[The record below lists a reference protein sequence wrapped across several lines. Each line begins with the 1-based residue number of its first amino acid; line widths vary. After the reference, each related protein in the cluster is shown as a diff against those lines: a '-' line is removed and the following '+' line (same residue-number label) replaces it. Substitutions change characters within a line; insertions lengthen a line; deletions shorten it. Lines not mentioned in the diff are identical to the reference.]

1 MNKILDNKKE
11 DYKQPLL
18 CNDVIFKSLFTG
30 LEFILEKL
38 IYDITGN
45 SINNIILHYNEIPIV
60 RGKEK
65 FKRCD
70 FLIKKDNT
78 IYNIELNN
86 SSSKTNLIKN
96 TSYIFSLFAS
106 DTSKGKKYNKDLNII
121 QININNFTR
130 YNKPVLDYKLI
141 NDNYGYNYL
150 DSLKI
155 YELDIVK
162 CNKLYY
168 NERIRKRRYLK
179 WGALFACLN
188 IKDMKFI
195 LDELLTKKESDMIM
209 EKLNK
214 ITKEEY
220 IMSEAEA
227 LRLDNMYRESL
238 NEEYLE
244 EGKSLGL
251 VEGKNLG
258 IEENKIEIIK
268 NMLNNNDNYEYIS
281 KITGKSV
288 KDIKLIKKHIN

>member
-1 MNKILDNKKE
+1 MKKILDNKKE

-18 CNDVIFKSLFTG
+18 CNDVIFKSVFTG
-30 LEFILEKL
+30 LEFIIEKL

-45 SINNIILHYNEIPIV
+45 KINNTTLYANEIPIV

-78 IYNIELNN
+78 IYNIELN
-86 SSSKTNLIKN
+86 SSNYDTLIIKN

-106 DTSKGKKYNKDLNII
+106 DTSRGDEYNKDLEVI

-130 YNKPVLDYKLI
+130 FNKPVLDYKI
-141 NDNYGYNYL
+141 MNKKYGHVYL

-155 YELDIVK
+155 YDLDIVK

-168 NERIRKRRYLK
+168 NDRIKKRRYLK
-179 WGALFACLN
+179 WGALFSCMTLEE
-188 IKDMKFI
+188 IKPI
-195 LDELLTKKESDMIM
+195 INQLLTKKESEIFM
-209 EKLNK
+209 EKLEK

-227 LRLDNMYRESL
+227 LRLDDMLRRSIRREGV
-238 NEEYLE
+238 E
-244 EGKSLGL
+244 EGKSLG
-251 VEGKNLG
+251 
-258 IEENKIEIIK
+258 IEETIK
-268 NMLNNNDNYEYIS
+268 NMLKSNLSLNTIS
-281 KITGKSV
+281 KITSKSLTE
-288 KDIKLIKKHIN
+288 IKEIQKSM

>member
-130 YNKPVLDYKLI
+130 YNKPVLDYKFI

-162 CNKLYY
+162 CKKMYY
-168 NERIRKRRYLK
+168 NERIRKRRHIK
-179 WGALFACLN
+179 WGALFSC
-188 IKDMKFI
+188 ITIEEMKLI
-195 LDELLTKKESDMIM
+195 IDELLTKKESEIFM
-209 EKLNK
+209 EKLEK

-238 NEEYLE
+238 KEEYLE
-244 EGKSLGL
+244 EGKNLGIL
-251 VEGKNLG
+251 EGKNLG
-258 IEENKIEIIK
+258 IEEKTGDIIK
-268 NMLNNNDNYEYIS
+268 NMLNNNFSLDTIS
-281 KITGKSV
+281 KITSKPIQEIEII
-288 KDIKLIKKHIN
+288 KDNM